1 MLKTLPGLSSW
12 IKCRND
18 HHGEAMHKQRQ
29 PLETSVPGRKAVT
42 DHSLP
47 VPGNMNRRL
56 EEDLS
61 CGVDVRKCELSRT
74 TSPYIGRVNLED
86 LITTQPLKR
95 PTSTVARFRIVL
107 KKPPAFV
114 PCCPLS
120 TMETST
126 QASV

>member
-1 MLKTLPGLSSW
+1 
-12 IKCRND
+12 
-18 HHGEAMHKQRQ
+18 MHKQRQ

-74 TSPYIGRVNLED
+74 TSPYHWKSEPGRFNYDSTLK
-86 LITTQPLKR
+86 TTYFD
-95 PTSTVARFRIVL
+95 SG
-107 KKPPAFV
+107 
-114 PCCPLS
+114 
-120 TMETST
+120 
-126 QASV
+126 SV